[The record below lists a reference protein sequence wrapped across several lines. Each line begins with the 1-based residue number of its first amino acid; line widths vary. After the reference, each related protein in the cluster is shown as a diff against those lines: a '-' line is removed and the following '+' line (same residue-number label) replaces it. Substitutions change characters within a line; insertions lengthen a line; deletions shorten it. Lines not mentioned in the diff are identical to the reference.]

1 MADWDVGRAYA
12 SLADTIT
19 QGVAGLGRAQNER
32 AELGLKKAQ
41 IETEAALFD
50 KYERPRR
57 EAELAELQMENQPFA
72 GNLWGDDPLDQA
84 HAATDFL
91 GDFSEVM
98 QADFDPK
105 TKRWKYRNPVSTD
118 RQFVSN
124 GDMKKRFGGRLAA
137 IMAGKTNVG
146 RKLEDDHAKAVAGL
160 SAAESE
166 EALTPGANAPSSG
179 IPSGN
184 DPASPNVGANDPR
197 SIAAAF
203 SLPGANDATG
213 NDPRT
218 SSNADN
224 VSPGVQKAKARLA
237 EATAKRKAYAADPL
251 PFEQK
256 RLDLLYDLRSQAVAN
271 GWGPDS
277 LGTIDVNINR
287 VSDEVKRLRDLPGS
301 NRETRPVGYWASL
314 LTPEAKEKFLA
325 HYKGDTGK
333 LVIRAEAIDVSTAI
347 GAQIED
353 GRTRKPVKQRLS
365 EGGLT
370 KDEQA
375 AIKSRYPNLD
385 YLPDAK
391 EWGEVV
397 NEVRDR
403 AKETRAIAQRDKERR
418 QSKQD
423 RLDEIAAQGR
433 ETRKNVDYRAA
444 NGGGGYGGS
453 ASGKHPKSATLDG
466 WIKEYGFG
474 PAAAA
479 QFKALFPGA
488 GTAPLSAATV
498 QAAFKASP
506 YFNGTIEKRV
516 SGWESDARKAWG
528 AMDEVD
534 RAAYSGGGEKKDEG
548 KKGKGTAQSASAG
561 YAKFRESFIPA
572 EELSADYY
580 GRGADTPPPSAKPT
594 GKAGHQ
600 PDVIP
605 ADEKGYERSQKEA
618 RTEMA
623 LKKLPRSVAVA
634 LGRNLHKARKGGHE
648 GEIQK
653 AMDAILNYGPQPV
666 KRPAGMI
673 PVGQP
678 IKG

>member
-50 KYERPRR
+50 KYQRPKLD
-57 EAELAELQMENQPFA
+57 AELAELQMDNQAFS
-72 GNLWGDDPLDQA
+72 GRLWGDDPLDQA

-105 TKRWKYRNPVSTD
+105 TKRWKYRNPTGKD

-124 GDMKKRFGGRLAA
+124 RDMLRFGPRLAA

-166 EALTPGANAPSSG
+166 EARSPGANAPG
-179 IPSGN
+179 GAPGGN
-184 DPASPNVGANDPR
+184 DPASQGVGANDPR

-203 SLPGANDATG
+203 SLPGANDPTG
-213 NDPRT
+213 NDPRL

-224 VSPGVQKAKARLA
+224 ISPGVQKAKARLA

-301 NRETRPVGYWASL
+301 NRETRTVEYWASL

-375 AIKSRYPNLD
+375 AIRSRYPNLD
-385 YLPDAK
+385 YVPDAK

-403 AKETRAIAQRDKERR
+403 AKEARAVAQREKERA
-418 QSKQD
+418 QSKKDQMD
-423 RLDEIAAQGR
+423 VISYQAAQ
-433 ETRKNVDYRAA
+433 TRKNDAYRASLRPA
-444 NGGGGYGGS
+444 GDGGGA

-474 PAAAA
+474 PKAAA
-479 QFKALFPGA
+479 QFKALFPSA
-488 GTAPLSAATV
+488 GTAPLSAASV

-528 AMDEVD
+528 ALDDVE
-534 RAAYSGGGEKKDEG
+534 RSGYQGG
-548 KKGKGTAQSASAG
+548 
-561 YAKFRESFIPA
+561 YNKFRLGFIPA
-572 EELSADYY
+572 EQLSADYY

-605 ADEKGYERSQKEA
+605 DDEKGYERSQKEA

-673 PVGQP
+673 PEGPP